1 MHAQNPK
8 PKTLALFD
16 FDGTLYPHDS
26 FTGFIFYA
34 LPKMHIIKRGISIL
48 PWIIGY
54 YLKLYPAHKMRP
66 KLYSAMFRN
75 THFTEIDNL
84 AESYAKKLIAH
95 LDPALFEQ
103 LIKHQQCDHEI
114 ILVSATIDL
123 YLNKVATQLGIQ
135 VICSQVEIIDD
146 QLSGAYLTA
155 DCSQQHKKQRV
166 LNDYPVD
173 QYPLIYAY
181 GNSYEDAAM
190 LSLAQHAFMVGTD
203 TQLPKLQSFHPCK
216 LKNHFNRSGFL

>member
-34 LPKMHIIKRGISIL
+34 LPKMHIIKRGISVL

-66 KLYSAMFRN
+66 KLYSAMFKN
-75 THFTEIDNL
+75 THFTEMDNL
-84 AESYAKKLIAH
+84 AESYTKQLIAH
-95 LDPALFEQ
+95 LDPTLFKQ
-103 LIKHQQCDHEI
+103 LIKHQQSGHEI
-114 ILVSATIDL
+114 MLVSATIDL
-123 YLNKVATQLGIQ
+123 YLNKVAAQLGIQ
-135 VICSQVEIIDD
+135 VICSQVEIQQG
-146 QLSGAYLTA
+146 QLTGAYLTA
-155 DCSQQHKKQRV
+155 DCSQQHKRQRV

-181 GNSYEDAAM
+181 GNSHEDAAM

-203 TQLPKLQSFHPCK
+203 TQLPEL
-216 LKNHFNRSGFL
+216 